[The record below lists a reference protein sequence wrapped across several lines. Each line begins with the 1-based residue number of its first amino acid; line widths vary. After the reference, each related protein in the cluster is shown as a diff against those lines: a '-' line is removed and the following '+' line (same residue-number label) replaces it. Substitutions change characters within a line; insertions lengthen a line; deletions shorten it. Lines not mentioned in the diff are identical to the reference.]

1 MIDCVAF
8 TREGIG
14 GGEGKEVVHLQF
26 CPCRLLPYFVSL
38 RSFLPALYS
47 NAIPSSRLKG
57 MKGDA
62 LSVNLDNFRSQPYMS
77 GRGLRSIRYLS
88 CNYFFFVWYNNHVM
102 EEPIDRHIEINWT

>member
-1 MIDCVAF
+1 MIDCVAC

-26 CPCRLLPYFVSL
+26 CSCGLMSYIVSL
-38 RSFLPALYS
+38 RSFLPALYP

-62 LSVNLDNFRSQPYMS
+62 LSVNLDPLRSHPDMS

-88 CNYFFFVWYNNHVM
+88 CNYFFFVWYTM
-102 EEPIDRHIEINWT
+102 

>member
-26 CPCRLLPYFVSL
+26 CSCRLKSYFVSL
-38 RSFLPALYS
+38 RSFLPALYPNS
-47 NAIPSSRLKG
+47 IPSLRLKG

-62 LSVNLDNFRSQPYMS
+62 LSVNLDPFRSQPHMS

-88 CNYFFFVWYNNHVM
+88 CDYSFSSGTPCDGRTN
-102 EEPIDRHIEINWT
+102 